1 MDPRGAGTAAAAY
14 ILVQDALSEMR
25 SSRDKIRD
33 ALAALPVLSK
43 EAMAGVDLEEPC
55 PICLVPLSTV
65 FAEEA
70 AAAAAAKEKSDVDEE
85 GKEENNEEVLVG
97 VTKLEGCGH
106 VFCRRE
112 CVFAMLFLLVSLI

>member
-1 MDPRGAGTAAAAY
+1 MDPRGLGTAAAAY

-33 ALAALPVLSK
+33 VLAALPVLSK

-65 FAEEA
+65 FAEEGA
-70 AAAAAAKEKSDVDEE
+70 AAAAEKSGADEE
-85 GKEENNEEVLVG
+85 GKEEDNEEVLVG

-112 CVFAMLFLLVSLI
+112 